1 MAAPF
6 SLEDLT
12 KLKSFVD
19 FVAANPSILNM
30 PQLDFVKKLIEQF
43 GGKVPEGTFQMP
55 AGA

>member
-6 SLEDLT
+6 NLEDLG
-12 KLKSFVD
+12 KLKSFVE
-19 FVAANPSILNM
+19 FVSANPAILNL
-30 PQLDFVKKLIEQF
+30 PQLDFFKKLIEQF